1 MGRRALLTAAL
12 VLATGACGGD
22 PRSPR
27 DREADAAWDALRAS
41 PSDHA
46 WESFRRANV
55 LAAREHGGAMDA
67 RGVTYRLR
75 EYEAQA
81 DAAARHTDRDEA
93 LRLAFQVIDEIDGIE
108 SRDQFR
114 IYEDAVPGAIERL
127 RRIRA
132 AADEVTRR

>member
-1 MGRRALLTAAL
+1 
-12 VLATGACGGD
+12 
-22 PRSPR
+22 
-27 DREADAAWDALRAS
+27 
-41 PSDHA
+41 
-46 WESFRRANV
+46 
-55 LAAREHGGAMDA
+55 MDA